1 MRYETWVLVSGG
13 GCDMSMAVWALGL
26 DGDYMYAVT
35 KQASAWLP
43 RFFLLVGVYAMLAC
57 LTD

>member
-1 MRYETWVLVSGG
+1 VRYETWVLVSGG

-43 RFFLLVGVYAMLAC
+43 PFFLLVGVYAMLA
-57 LTD
+57 